1 MGRAE
6 RCCTPPTKTQVAVT
20 DDTFTH
26 ALLSDSRL
34 PAPGQGNGQNPGTPG
49 NPVTPAKPGVAGQ
62 PGSSVGGGLAN
73 TGADGWLTLLPLSLI
88 LLIGGLGGLLLV
100 DIRRKRLSE

>member
-1 MGRAE
+1 MVIRSGETILA
-6 RCCTPPTKTQVAVT
+6 TSQ
-20 DDTFTH
+20 
-26 ALLSDSRL
+26 ALTVSAAAID
-34 PAPGQGNGQNPGTPG
+34 PGQGNGQNPGTPG